1 MGTKNNPGAYDC
13 YANADPDEPM
23 FVLLARD
30 PSASLLVGLWA
41 FIRERMGE
49 NPSKVEEARVCA
61 EAMEKWLMGHADEA
75 KEKKAA
81 AVAELW
87 STFEFG
93 FPVRRGKK

>member
-1 MGTKNNPGAYDC
+1 MGTKNNPGKFDC
-13 YANADPDEPM
+13 HANAHPDEPM
-23 FVLLARD
+23 FILLARD
-30 PSASLLVGLWA
+30 PSASFLVGLWA

-49 NPSKVEEARVCA
+49 DPEKVEEARTCA
-61 EAMEKWLMGHADEA
+61 DTMEKWLMNHANEA

-93 FPVRRGKK
+93 KR